1 MKQFNKSSEVEM
13 TNPKKMEKLLKW
25 TQEDLDIKSFSKT
38 QKQMIHN
45 VMTLA
50 DCLQRKNKSYNSAAA
65 KSFKSEKIQIIYN
78 FNTETMEFSC
88 SSRAAL
94 INEKNLSVKP
104 FNIELVESQVE
115 RIHLLTINL
124 ESLLQ
129 RMSCSEVNEIF
140 MEKERNDQNRYYCE
154 RRDLAFKNKAGF
166 DKLLDL
172 IVQKIKRSFKKS
184 YLSFMRSEFCEN
196 IPLYFSQ
203 AQLDHYARMKLYQ
216 SESFYSG
223 DTGVTFVAD
232 KLFYQFV
239 ENNKELEP
247 LKVYSENFLNDAILN
262 KSYHLSGQDVE
273 EVGIIIP
280 EIKFKQLFSVLGPQK
295 SLELIKTR
303 LNPFFDNLS
312 DENFFNLAETIEN
325 LFNSI
330 ATMSRFDKSFKV
342 KDFEEFYLFFS
353 QKLKALQSIEGK
365 GDRMF
370 MLNKI
375 NIDYFVNNIK
385 EPFTVNFALSGYWD
399 EKLENLLKN
408 GFTVKTNI
416 FRDPDESFRSAFY
429 SITELQGIIVKSQ
442 KNNFPGT
449 VLVSKNEFDA
459 IKSLKNLWIETKPE
473 LQKSLDYFELRNKF
487 F

>member
-1 MKQFNKSSEVEM
+1 MKQFNKSSELEM
-13 TNPKKMEKLLKW
+13 TNPKKMERLLKW
-25 TQEDLDIKSFSKT
+25 TQEDLTIKSFSKI

-45 VMTLA
+45 VMTLV
-50 DCLQRKNKSYNSAAA
+50 DCLYRKSKNNGSAAA
-65 KSFKSEKIQIIYN
+65 KWFKSANIQIIYN
-78 FNTETMEFSC
+78 FKTETMEFSC
-88 SSRAAL
+88 SSGAAL
-94 INEKNLSVKP
+94 INEKNLFVKP
-104 FNIELVESQVE
+104 FNLELIESQVE
-115 RIHLLTINL
+115 RVHLLTINL

-129 RMSCSEVNEIF
+129 RMSCFEVNEIF
-140 MEKERNDQNRYYCE
+140 MEKERKHQNRDSCE
-154 RRDLAFKNKAGF
+154 QRYLAFKNKAGF

-184 YLSFMRSEFCEN
+184 YLSFMRGEFCEN

-203 AQLDHYARMKLYQ
+203 TQLNHYARMTLYR
-216 SESFYSG
+216 SESFYGG
-223 DTGVTFVAD
+223 DTGVTFIAD

-239 ENNKELEP
+239 EKNKELEP
-247 LKVYSENFLNDAILN
+247 LKFYSEKFLNDAILN
-262 KSYHLSGQDVE
+262 KSYHLSSQDVE

-303 LNPFFDNLS
+303 LDPFFENLS
-312 DENFFNLAETIEN
+312 NENFSNLAETIEN
-325 LFNSI
+325 LFNSVVI
-330 ATMSRFDKSFKV
+330 MSSFDKSFKV
-342 KDFEEFYLFFS
+342 KDFEEFYLFFI
-353 QKLKALQSIEGK
+353 QKLKKLQSIEGK
-365 GDRMF
+365 GERMF

-375 NIDYFVNNIK
+375 NINYFVNNIM
-385 EPFTVNFALSGYWD
+385 EPFTVNFALAGYWN

-416 FRDPDESFRSAFY
+416 FRDPDESFSSAFY
-429 SITELQGIIVKSQ
+429 SLTELQHTIVKSQ

-473 LQKSLDYFELRNKF
+473 IQHCLDYFELRNKF